1 MLCYKCARSRSV
13 LHPGHDLEA
22 NGPEYDVPLETP
34 ESSAS
39 APDDPPTPFID
50 NTVQDLSSDDNDDDD
65 DEDNDNDEDDDG
77 HDDTD
82 TDSTD

>member
-39 APDDPPTPFID
+39 APEDPPTPFVD
-50 NTVQDLSSDDNDDDD
+50 NTILDLSSDDDDD
-65 DEDNDNDEDDDG
+65 DEDNNDEDGGGSDDA
-77 HDDTD
+77 D

>member
-1 MLCYKCARSRSV
+1 VLCYKCARSRSV

-39 APDDPPTPFID
+39 APEDPPTPFVD
-50 NTVQDLSSDDNDDDD
+50 NTIQDLSSDDDDDD
-65 DEDNDNDEDDDG
+65 DDNNDEDGGGSDDA
-77 HDDTD
+77 D